1 MVRPLLRAVF
11 FAVFLSGV
19 AGCKEDTGVKV
30 SRFTIKGN
38 QAVTTGQL
46 KSVLATAASS
56 KIPWGPKRYFSREQF
71 EADLKRI
78 VAFYNDRGF
87 PDARITSFD
96 VKLNAPQTAVSI
108 AIQIDEG
115 EPIRVERI
123 TLEGFEPLPAQ
134 HRASLDAQMPL
145 RTGQPL
151 DRAVLQSSRESA
163 LDELRDHGYPYAS
176 VKLDVTP
183 GSSPAH
189 RVVTLRAEPGPLTNF
204 GPIEIV
210 GNQSVS

>member
-78 VAFYNDRGF
+78 VAFYTDRGF
-87 PDARITSFD
+87 PDARVTSFNAQLSED
-96 VKLNAPQTAVSI
+96 QTSVKIDLT
-108 AIQIDEG
+108 IDEG
-115 EPIRVERI
+115 APIVVERI
-123 TLEGFEPLPAQ
+123 TF
-134 HRASLDAQMPL
+134 
-145 RTGQPL
+145 
-151 DRAVLQSSRESA
+151 
-163 LDELRDHGYPYAS
+163 
-176 VKLDVTP
+176 
-183 GSSPAH
+183 
-189 RVVTLRAEPGPLTNF
+189 
-204 GPIEIV
+204 
-210 GNQSVS
+210 